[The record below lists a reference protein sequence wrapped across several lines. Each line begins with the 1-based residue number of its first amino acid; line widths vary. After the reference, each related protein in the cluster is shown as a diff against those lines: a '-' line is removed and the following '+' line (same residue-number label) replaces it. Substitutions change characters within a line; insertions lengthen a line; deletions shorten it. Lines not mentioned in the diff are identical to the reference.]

1 MTIFWV
7 RANVFILVIGTTSRY
22 AGTECIVLD
31 QLSRFWI
38 FTRVLKF
45 WHQFTQYFKWGIFS
59 MPVHNRHNRVR
70 FLKPEITSCYSY
82 NLQGEGKKV
91 SPFSRY
97 CVGRCQNWRMLI
109 FTAATEIRWWVG
121 AAGARPTVVNIV
133 LLKYCWWPLSKYRV
147 GPFFLTWA
155 LVNGHSMNQRNM
167 GLDLFTTFNFTWHL
181 KERKYRYRLKLK
193 WGITRGLQK
202 Q

>member
-38 FTRVLKF
+38 FTRDPQF

-109 FTAATEIRWWVG
+109 FTAATEIRWWVRSSWSP
-121 AAGARPTVVNIV
+121 ANCR
-133 LLKYCWWPLSKYRV
+133 KYCLVEILLMASVKIQS
-147 GPFFLTWA
+147 GAFLPYMGIGQWSQYEPTEHGSR
-155 LVNGHSMNQRNM
+155 LVY
-167 GLDLFTTFNFTWHL
+167 NFQF
-181 KERKYRYRLKLK
+181 YMAS
-193 WGITRGLQK
+193 
-202 Q
+202 